1 MILIFTEKISYSA
14 KYVTRHL
21 HRLNK
26 KFEVFLNTDIIE
38 FKYKINNS
46 NSIIQVY
53 KNEKEICC
61 LNEVTSV
68 WAHRSPINVSN
79 KIFNLNTIEERQYLN
94 RNIETQVNSI
104 KYHLENKKCL
114 GKFDFYNFNKVVFL
128 EVCRELNLKIP
139 STVITTSKDELIRF
153 YNNQKQEI
161 IVKSLARNFT
171 YRNEKGDDFEVWQKG
186 VTKKIDTKSIEEL
199 PDCFDLSL
207 FQERLNKKYELRI
220 LYIDNVFFGQI
231 IFSQSL
237 EISKLDYRQGI
248 GSKMRQC
255 NFELDEKLK
264 FDITRL
270 MDRLGLNI
278 GCIDVVVD
286 ENDDYIFLE
295 VNPSGIFTDMMDNC
309 NYDMHFEIVKFL
321 INEK

>member
-1 MILIFTEKISYSA
+1 MILIFTEEISYSA

-21 HRLNK
+21 HRLNQ
-26 KFEVFLNTDIIE
+26 KFEVFLNTDVIE
-38 FKYKINNS
+38 FKYEINNTHS
-46 NSIIQVY
+46 NIQIY
-53 KNEKEICC
+53 KNGCNICS
-61 LNEVTSV
+61 LNEVTTV

-79 KIFNLNTIEERQYLN
+79 KIYNLKTIEERQYIN
-94 RNIETQVNSI
+94 RNIETQINSI
-104 KYHLENKKCL
+104 KYYLENKKCL
-114 GKFDFYNFNKVVFL
+114 GKFEFYNFNKIVFL
-128 EVCRELNLKIP
+128 EVCKELNLKIP
-139 STVITTSKDELIRF
+139 TTLISTSKDELISF

-186 VTKKIDTKSIEEL
+186 VTKQIDIKSIEQL
-199 PDCFDLSL
+199 PIFFDLSL
-207 FQERLNKKYELRI
+207 FQEKLNKKYELRI
-220 LYIDNVFFGQI
+220 LYINQVFFGQI

-237 EISKLDYRQGI
+237 EVSKLDYRQGI

-264 FDITRL
+264 FDIKRL
-270 MDRLGLNI
+270 MIRLGLNM

-286 ENDDYIFLE
+286 ENDDYVFLE

-309 NYDMHFEIVKFL
+309 NYDMHYEIVKFL